1 MTQAIG
7 SYRTAL
13 SLMSSLVGAGV
24 RHLVVSPGFRNSP
37 LLLAAQRERN
47 LDVLTA
53 VDERG
58 AAFLALGLSRSGQ
71 PAAVLCT
78 SGTAVANYFPAV
90 MEAYESHCPLIVLTA
105 DRPHE
110 LVGTGAN
117 QCTDQTKA
125 FGTHVRFFAEVSSDE
140 TSETHVAYS
149 AAKAVSRA
157 RDPVPG
163 PVHLNI
169 RFREPFLP
177 AAAEVEEIEK
187 GWQKPAAEWK
197 MLSSASGPSK
207 EQWQALESLFRAAQ
221 RPLFVV
227 GPNNFSAEFLESLQG
242 LSAHTGYPILAENA
256 SGLPFR
262 GGNSGHVSRHAESTL
277 FAMAE
282 GKLPA
287 PDLLVRIGAPLTGR
301 ALGLLLKASQVP
313 QVLFD
318 HHGESREPHLH
329 PSICVQ
335 GGLEGWITA
344 FRRSDLSLA
353 DHGWRGQLLSFA
365 SRREE
370 KLSAHLAKGSL
381 TEWQFHH
388 GLGKKIG
395 EGAAL
400 FLGNS
405 MPIRDFNDAFTAG
418 KLLHVFTNRGLSGID
433 GLIASACGVA
443 LATGRETHA
452 ILGDLSTLHDISSLS
467 LLSSLRDRLK
477 FTLWTINNEGGE
489 IFRIVG
495 TSKTAGKPEWF
506 TTPQVYDAASLAKAF
521 QIPFARLS
529 SVKDWNSLDASACA
543 GEGVRWIE
551 IHVDRETNLATRRSF
566 QNA

>member
-1 MTQAIG
+1 MKQAIG

-13 SLMSSLVGAGV
+13 TLMSSLADAGV

-37 LLLAAQRERN
+37 LLLAAQRDAS
-47 LDVLTA
+47 LDVITA
-53 VDERG
+53 IDERG
-58 AAFLALGLSRSGQ
+58 AAFLALGLSRGGQ

-105 DRPHE
+105 DRPQE

-125 FGTHVRFFAEVSSDE
+125 FGTHVRFFAEISSDE
-140 TSETHVAYS
+140 TAETHVAYS
-149 AAKAVSRA
+149 ATKAVSLS

-177 AAAEVEEIEK
+177 VAAEVDEIEK
-187 GWQKPAAEWK
+187 GWQKPAALWK
-197 MLSSASGPSK
+197 IFPSASGPSK
-207 EQWQALESLFRAAQ
+207 EQWLAMETLFRAAQ

-227 GPNNFSAEFLESLQG
+227 GPNNFSAEFLESLQR
-242 LSAHTGYPILAENA
+242 LCAHTGYPMLAENA

-262 GGNSGHVSRHAESTL
+262 GGNSAYISRHAESTL
-277 FAMAE
+277 AAMAE

-301 ALGLLLKASQVP
+301 ALGLLLKASRVP

-318 HHGESREPHLH
+318 HAGESREPHLH

-335 GGLEGWITA
+335 GGLDGWVSA
-344 FRRSDLSLA
+344 FLRSGLSLS
-353 DHGWRGQLLSFA
+353 DSGWRSELLAFA
-365 SRREE
+365 SQREE
-370 KLSAHLAKGSL
+370 KLASHLAQGTL
-381 TEWQFHH
+381 TEWRFHH
-388 GLGKKIG
+388 GLGEKIQD
-395 EGAAL
+395 GAAI

-405 MPIRDFNDAFTAG
+405 MPIRDFNDAFTAK
-418 KLLHVFTNRGLSGID
+418 KLLHIFSNRGLSGID
-433 GLIASACGVA
+433 GLIASACGTA
-443 LATGRETHA
+443 LSSGRETHA

-467 LLSSLRDRLK
+467 ILSSLRDRLK

-506 TTPQVYDAASLAKAF
+506 TTPQAYDAAALAKAF
-521 QIPFARLS
+521 QIPFARIS
-529 SVKDWNSLDASACA
+529 SVEDWESLEASACA
-543 GEGVRWIE
+543 GAGVRWIE

-566 QNA
+566 QNI